1 MTTSLRKVIMKRSQL
16 ESEYLRNSTFEN
28 MKIYK
33 KQSNFCNR
41 LYKKERKKFYSE
53 LDIKNITDN
62 KLFWKTMKP
71 FLSDKCSLASKIS
84 LVQKDNV
91 ISDDQ
96 KLARTFNSLF
106 ETAVVSLGI
115 KENVSDL
122 DISINSEDPLDIAI
136 MKYREHPSITKITE
150 NVSLESRF
158 KFKIVNDNDIQREVL
173 KLNSKKPGTFSN
185 IPTKI
190 LKSSSEMCNEI
201 LQNIW
206 NSEIIEKKYF
216 PKNLKLADI
225 TPVYKKKDPTLA
237 ENYRPVSVLPSVSKI
252 FERIIQNQ
260 FSSYNDEFLSPYLCG
275 YRKGFNTQYA
285 LLSLIEKWK
294 KNA

>member
-1 MTTSLRKVIMKRSQL
+1 
-16 ESEYLRNSTFEN
+16 
-28 MKIYK
+28 
-33 KQSNFCNR
+33 
-41 LYKKERKKFYSE
+41 
-53 LDIKNITDN
+53 
-62 KLFWKTMKP
+62 MKP
-71 FLSDKCSLASKIS
+71 FLSDKCSQASKIS
-84 LVQKDNV
+84 LVQKGNV

-96 KLARTFNSLF
+96 ELARTFNSFF
-106 ETAVVSLGI
+106 ETAVDSLGI

-122 DISINSEDPLDIAI
+122 DISINSEDPVDIAI
-136 MKYREHPSITKITE
+136 MKYREHPSIIKITE
-150 NVSLESRF
+150 SRF
-158 KFKIVNDNDIQREVL
+158 RFKIVNDNDIQRVVL
-173 KLNSKKPGTFSN
+173 KLNSKKTGTFGN

-206 NSEIIEKKYF
+206 NSEILEKQYF

-237 ENYRPVSVLPSVSKI
+237 ENYRPISVLPSVSKI

-260 FSSYNDEFLSPYLCG
+260 FSSFIDEFLSPYLCG

-294 KNA
+294 KRLMTMDTLVPY